1 MRVCAR
7 CGTRKFG
14 LTMPKPILAFSG
26 RICFCSKL
34 CKDAYLKEEQERIR
48 KLHYLGWLNKVP
60 ST

>member
-48 KLHYLGWLNKVP
+48 KRQFQKWLRSEP
-60 ST
+60 SS